1 MTSNMDNYV
10 ETMSRISPKEYVD
23 DDDIFEKLASITKT
37 INEASGAVSNIMA
50 QSLANK
56 LRKVTDEVMRARTP
70 RAREIA
76 IAKQN
81 AYIGG
86 LCLIAIAVSGDAE
99 GGASGATKLVSLIK
113 GFRAKV

>member
-1 MTSNMDNYV
+1 MNSKMEGYVSTMNKMSNVSLDD
-10 ETMSRISPKEYVD
+10 VD
-23 DDDIFEKLASITKT
+23 VFEDLASITKT
-37 INEASGAVSNIMA
+37 VSEASGAVSNMMA

-56 LRKVTDEVMRARTP
+56 LKKATDAVMSARTP

-86 LCLIAIAVSGDAE
+86 LCLITIAVSGDTE
-99 GGASGATKLVSLIK
+99 GGVSGVTKLVSLIK
-113 GFRAKV
+113 GFRTKV